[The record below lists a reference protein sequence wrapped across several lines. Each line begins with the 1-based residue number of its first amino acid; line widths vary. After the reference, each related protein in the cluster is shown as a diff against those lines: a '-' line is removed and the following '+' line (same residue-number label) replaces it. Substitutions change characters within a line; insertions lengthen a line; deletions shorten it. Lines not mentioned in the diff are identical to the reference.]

1 MQNAKDDNDKRISS
15 IPKRIVNLGL
25 DYNYDKWS
33 AYIEGQYSSD
43 RLDDG
48 DIGGKLYSE
57 DPFFIANAG
66 VSYKFMKN
74 AVVSLAVRNL
84 FDRDY
89 WQWYKAP
96 GRTWNVGVDFT
107 F

>member
-1 MQNAKDDNDKRISS
+1 MGVAA
-15 IPKRIVNLGL
+15 L
-25 DYNYDKWS
+25 
-33 AYIEGQYSSD
+33 AYIHII
-43 RLDDG
+43 RG
-48 DIGGKLYSE
+48 DISGKVYS
-57 DPFFIANAG
+57 DDQFFIANMG

-74 AVVSLAVRNL
+74 ATVSLAVNNL

-96 GRTWNVGVDFT
+96 GRTWTVGVDFD

>member
-1 MQNAKDDNDKRISS
+1 MSV
-15 IPKRIVNLGL
+15 VN
-25 DYNYDKWS
+25 
-33 AYIEGQYSSD
+33 
-43 RLDDG
+43 
-48 DIGGKLYSE
+48 SE